1 MKTIRR
7 YYIGLALML
16 SSLLAPGTVPN
27 AFADETIR
35 IAFIA
40 PFSGAFAPQG
50 DAFLKEL
57 RYSMDVV
64 NKTGGALGKQF
75 EIVTFD
81 DKLQPAEAIIALKSA
96 TDQNIPIVI
105 QCVGSNV
112 AAAMI
117 DGVAKYNARNP
128 DNRVIYL
135 NCAALANELTNEKCD
150 FWHFRFAANVGQRV
164 ETLIQALPQDVT
176 TVYLINQDY
185 LYGQSVDA
193 DMKSYLAKL
202 RPDVRIVGDDLVPF
216 GKVKDYSSYIT
227 KIKVSKAQ
235 AVLTSNWGVDFNL
248 LLKSGVETAL
258 DVRYFTLSAHLN
270 GGPTAMGK
278 SGVDRVY
285 SALDFHHNIPNEIG
299 NAETD
304 AWIGKFHEQ
313 FPDFDY
319 TWINY
324 RTMFE
329 MLQAAINKAGV
340 VDPMKIALALE
351 GMEITDTVGQKNIM
365 RREDHQ
371 LIDPLYAAVFT
382 TGVKYDSEHTGFG
395 WKTVK
400 TIPASE
406 LAQPTTCKMKRPPG
420 A

>member
-1 MKTIRR
+1 MTRLLL
-7 YYIGLALML
+7 GLML
-16 SSLLAPGTVPN
+16 VLGFMSRAN
-27 AFADETIR
+27 AEDTIK

-64 NKTGGALGKQF
+64 NKKGGALGRQF

-81 DKLQPAEAIIALKSA
+81 DKLQPAEAIIALKA
-96 TDQNIPIVI
+96 VTDQNIPLVI
-105 QCVGSNV
+105 QCIGSNV

-117 DGVAKYNARNP
+117 DGVAKHNARNP
-128 DNRVIYL
+128 DNKILYL
-135 NCAALANELTNEKCD
+135 NCSALANELTNEKCD

-164 ETLIQALPQDVT
+164 ETLIRALPKDMT

-185 LYGQSVDA
+185 LYGQSVQA
-193 DMKSYLAKL
+193 DMKTFLGRL
-202 RPDVRIVGDDLVPF
+202 RPEIQIVGDDLIPL
-216 GKVKDYSSYIT
+216 GKVKDFSPYVA
-227 KIKVSKAQ
+227 KIKASGAK

-248 LLKSGVETAL
+248 LLKAGVETAL
-258 DVRYFTLSAHLN
+258 DVKYYTLSAHLN
-270 GGPTAMGK
+270 GGPTSMGAT
-278 SGVDRVY
+278 GVDRVY
-285 SALDFHHNIPNEIG
+285 AALDFHHNIPSEVG

-304 AWIGKFHEQ
+304 AWIKGFHDQ
-313 FPDFDY
+313 FPEFDY

-329 MLQAAINKAGV
+329 MLQIAVNKAGA
-340 VDPMKIALALE
+340 VDPLKIALALE
-351 GMEITDTVGQKNIM
+351 GLEVTDAVGQKNVM
-365 RREDHQ
+365 RRDDHQ
-371 LIDPLYAAVFT
+371 LIDQFYAAVFT
-382 TGVKYDSEHTGFG
+382 TGVKYDSERTGFG

-406 LAQPTTCKMKRPPG
+406 LAQPTTCKMKRPAG
-420 A
+420 T

>member
-1 MKTIRR
+1 MKNILRFFLGFT
-7 YYIGLALML
+7 LAMG
-16 SSLLAPGTVPN
+16 SILAPGIVPS
-27 AFADETIR
+27 AVADDTIK

-64 NKTGGALGKQF
+64 NKNGGALGRQF

-81 DKLQPAEAIIALKSA
+81 DKLQPAEAIIALKSV
-96 TDQNIPIVI
+96 TDQAIPIVI

-117 DGVAKYNARNP
+117 DGVAKYNTRNP

-164 ETLIQALPQDVT
+164 ETLIRALPQDTT
-176 TVYLINQDY
+176 TVYLVNQDY
-185 LYGQSVDA
+185 LYGQSVKA

-202 RPDVRIVGDDLVPF
+202 RPDVQIVGDDLVPF
-216 GKVKDYSSYIT
+216 GKVKDFSPYIT
-227 KIKVSKAQ
+227 KIKASGAK

-248 LLKSGVETAL
+248 LLKSGVETGL
-258 DVRYFTLSAHLN
+258 DVNYFTLSAHLN
-270 GGPTAMGK
+270 GGPTSMGK
-278 SGVDRVY
+278 TGVDHVY
-285 SALDFHHNIPNEIG
+285 AALDFHHNIPNEIG

-304 AWIGKFHEQ
+304 AWIGQFHRQ
-313 FPDFDY
+313 YPDFDY

-351 GMEITDTVGQKNIM
+351 GMEVTDAVGQKNTM

-371 LIDPLYAAVFT
+371 LIDQFYAAVFT
-382 TGVKYDSEHTGFG
+382 SGVKYDSEGTGFG

-406 LAQPTTCKMKRPPG
+406 LAQPTSCKMKRPAG

>member
-1 MKTIRR
+1 MKQILRSLLGVTLLL
-7 YYIGLALML
+7 GL
-16 SSLLAPGTVPN
+16 LLAPATVPR
-27 AFADETIR
+27 AVADDTIK

-81 DKLQPAEAIIALKSA
+81 DKLQPAEAIIALKSVI
-96 TDQNIPIVI
+96 DQNIPIVI
-105 QCVGSNV
+105 QCIGSNV

-117 DGVAKYNARNP
+117 DGVAKHNARNP

-164 ETLIQALPQDVT
+164 ETLIRALPRDTT
-176 TVYLINQDY
+176 TVYLVNQDY
-185 LYGQSVDA
+185 LYGQSVRA

-202 RPDVRIVGDDLVPF
+202 RPDVQIVGDDLVPF
-216 GKVKDYSSYIT
+216 GKVKDFSPYVT
-227 KIKVSKAQ
+227 KIKASGARS
-235 AVLTSNWGVDFNL
+235 VLTSNWGVDFNL
-248 LLKSGVETAL
+248 LLKSGVETGL
-258 DVRYFTLSAHLN
+258 DVNYFTLSAHLN
-270 GGPTAMGK
+270 GGPTSMGK

-285 SALDFHHNIPNEIG
+285 AALDFHHNIPSEVG

-304 AWIGKFHEQ
+304 GWIGEFHKQ

-329 MLQAAINKAGV
+329 MLQAAINKAGAT
-340 VDPMKIALALE
+340 DPMKIALALE
-351 GMEITDTVGQKNIM
+351 GMEVTDAVGQKNTM

-371 LIDPLYAAVFT
+371 LIDQFYAAVFT
-382 TGVKYDSEHTGFG
+382 TGVKYDSEGTGFG

-406 LAQPTTCKMKRPPG
+406 LAQPTTCKMKRPAG

>member
-1 MKTIRR
+1 MKTISR
-7 YYIGLALML
+7 
-16 SSLLAPGTVPN
+16 LLLG
-27 AFADETIR
+27 FAVLLGFAAQSIAEDTIK

-57 RYSMDVV
+57 QYSLEVV
-64 NKTGGALGKQF
+64 NAKGGALGRKF
-75 EIVTFD
+75 ELVTFD
-81 DKLQPAEAIIALKSA
+81 DKLQPAEATIALKSV
-96 TDQNIPIVI
+96 TDQNIPIVM
-105 QCVGSNV
+105 QCIGSNV

-117 DGVAKYNARNP
+117 DGVSKHNARNP
-128 DNRVIYL
+128 DHRVLYL

-164 ETLIQALPQDVT
+164 ETLIRALPADTT

-185 LYGQSVDA
+185 LYGQSVQA
-193 DMKSYLAKL
+193 DMKSFLARL
-202 RPDVRIVGDDLVPF
+202 RPDVKIVGDDLVAL
-216 GKVKDYSSYIT
+216 GKVKDFSPYIA
-227 KIKVSKAQ
+227 KIKASGAK

-258 DVRYFTLSAHLN
+258 DVKYYTLSAHLN
-270 GGPTAMGK
+270 GGPTSMGAT
-278 SGVDRVY
+278 GVDRVY
-285 SALDFHHNIPNEIG
+285 AALDFHHNVPSEVG

-304 AWIGKFHEQ
+304 AWIKGFQDKY
-313 FPDFDY
+313 PDFDY

-329 MLQAAINKAGV
+329 MLQAAVNKAGV

-351 GMEITDTVGQKNIM
+351 GMEVTDAVGQKNTM
-365 RREDHQ
+365 RRDDHQ
-371 LIDPLYAAVFT
+371 LIDQFYAAVFT
-382 TGVKYDSEHTGFG
+382 KGVKYDSERTGFG

-406 LAQPTTCKMKRPPG
+406 LAQPTTCKMKRPAG

>member
-1 MKTIRR
+1 MKQILRSVVGFTLLL
-7 YYIGLALML
+7 GLMF
-16 SSLLAPGTVPN
+16 APGMVPR
-27 AFADETIR
+27 ATADDTIK

-57 RYSMDVV
+57 RYSMEVV
-64 NKTGGALGKQF
+64 NKNGGALGKQF
-75 EIVTFD
+75 ELVTFD
-81 DKLQPAEAIIALKSA
+81 DKLQPAEAIIALKSV

-117 DGVAKYNARNP
+117 DGVAKHNARNP
-128 DNRVIYL
+128 DNQVIYL

-164 ETLIQALPQDVT
+164 ETLIRALPEDTT
-176 TVYLINQDY
+176 TVYLVNQDY
-185 LYGQSVDA
+185 LYGQSVRT
-193 DMKSYLAKL
+193 DMRSYLAKL
-202 RPDVRIVGDDLVPF
+202 RPGVQIIGDDLVPF
-216 GKVKDYSSYIT
+216 GKVKDFSPYIT
-227 KIKVSKAQ
+227 KIKASGAK

-248 LLKSGVETAL
+248 LLKSGVETGL
-258 DVRYFTLSAHLN
+258 DVKYFTLSAHLN
-270 GGPTAMGK
+270 GGPTSMGK

-285 SALDFHHNIPNEIG
+285 AALDFHHNIPSEVG

-304 AWIGKFHEQ
+304 AWIAGFRNQ

-329 MLQAAINKAGV
+329 MLQTAINKAGAT
-340 VDPMKIALALE
+340 DPMKIALALE
-351 GMEITDTVGQKNIM
+351 GMEVIDAVGQKNTM

-371 LIDPLYAAVFT
+371 LIDQFYAAVFT
-382 TGVKYDSEHTGFG
+382 TGVKYDSEQTGFG
-395 WKTVK
+395 WRTVK

-406 LAQPTTCKMKRPPG
+406 LAQPTTCKMKRPAG